1 MSLRQS
7 SSRLVSV
14 DALCDRNSTSSPI
27 TSYVQDKESGVGKMS
42 SSNPAQTVFNPEQKF
57 IFGDWIHHSSR
68 RSIRRKRAVVPLFDE
83 SDVDELED
91 YGREA
96 KSKKR
101 KTSRPSKKY
110 IVPHTEGGRK
120 RPESFEKRVE
130 ELLEYKKT
138 YGHTNVSRG
147 DPVEWMSLAHWVNN
161 QRAAKKIGHLKEDR
175 VRKLEDIGFVWEMRP
190 PRKYHTNSREYSP
203 SDITPPNHSEESEG
217 VSACST
223 ETEGS
228 TTEEEEGTKASP
240 PSSPSSVS
248 DCPALSEIEE
258 FFVHEFATHK
268 FWQKPCDRIPI

>member
-1 MSLRQS
+1 MSAKQTTRAFDL
-7 SSRLVSV
+7 
-14 DALCDRNSTSSPI
+14 DYLCDRNSLSPRNG
-27 TSYVQDKESGVGKMS
+27 VQDNQDNESAVGKMTV
-42 SSNPAQTVFNPEQKF
+42 SNPAQTVFNPEQKF

-68 RSIRRKRAVVPLFDE
+68 RSIRRKRAVTPVFDDSE
-83 SDVDELED
+83 VEEFEEYSPQL
-91 YGREA
+91 

-101 KTSRPSKKY
+101 KTSKPSKKY
-110 IVPHTEGGRK
+110 IVPQAEGGRK

-130 ELLEYKKT
+130 ELLEYKKV

-175 VRKLEDIGFVWEMRP
+175 IRKLEDIGFLWEMRP
-190 PRKYHTNSREYSP
+190 PRKYHANPECSP
-203 SDITPPNHSEESEG
+203 SDITPPNHSDASDG
-217 VSACST
+217 ASAS

-228 TTEEEEGTKASP
+228 TTEEEDLVVKASP
-240 PSSPSSVS
+240 PSSPSSGVS

-268 FWQKPCDRIPI
+268 FWQKKCDRLPI